1 MSTASIRAAAGT
13 WLVGA
18 AVYLTAEVITATGVE
33 SYSYLND
40 YISELGV
47 SGLMNRAFMLHGVL
61 FLIGAVLV
69 VRSVE
74 LGWTGRAFV
83 VAAAVNALGN
93 VGVGG
98 FPSGTAAHV
107 TGAGMAIIG
116 GNVAVILGA
125 LGSRSL
131 GAAQWFRRAGVVLGA
146 VGLLCLA
153 VLVIDGVNG
162 ASLPVGL
169 VERGAVYPIIAW
181 ELLAGVTI
189 LRTRSVV

>member
-1 MSTASIRAAAGT
+1 M
-13 WLVGA
+13 WLTGA
-18 AVYLTAEVITATGVE
+18 AVYLIAEAVTATGME
-33 SYSYLND
+33 KYSYLDD

-69 VRSVE
+69 VRSMG
-74 LGWTGRAFV
+74 LGWIGRAFV

-107 TGAGMAIIG
+107 IGAGMAIIG

-125 LGSRSL
+125 LGSRPL
-131 GAAQWFRRAGVVLGA
+131 GAGTHFRRAGVALGA
-146 VGLLCLA
+146 LGLLCLA

-162 ASLPVGL
+162 AALPVGL
-169 VERGAVYPIIAW
+169 FERGAVYPIIAW

-189 LRTRSVV
+189 LRARSVV

>member
-1 MSTASIRAAAGT
+1 MRAAAGT
-13 WLVGA
+13 WLAGA
-18 AVYLTAEVITATGVE
+18 AVYLIAEAVAATGVK
-33 SYSYLND
+33 SYSYLDD

-61 FLIGAVLV
+61 FLMGAVLV
-69 VRSVE
+69 VRSVR
-74 LGWTGRAFV
+74 LGWMGRAFV
-83 VAAAVNALGN
+83 IAAAVNALGN

-131 GAAQWFRRAGVVLGA
+131 GAGQWFRRAGVTLGA

>member
-1 MSTASIRAAAGT
+1 MKFKEEKKSQVGGWAAAAPASVNGSR
-13 WLVGA
+13 
-18 AVYLTAEVITATGVE
+18 AVHNIT
-33 SYSYLND
+33 
-40 YISELGV
+40 
-47 SGLMNRAFMLHGVL
+47 
-61 FLIGAVLV
+61 
-69 VRSVE
+69 
-74 LGWTGRAFV
+74 
-83 VAAAVNALGN
+83 AAVNALGN

-98 FPSGTAAHV
+98 FPSGTTAHV
-107 TGAGMAIIG
+107 IGAGMAIIG

-131 GAAQWFRRAGVVLGA
+131 CSGPPFRRAGVALGA

-181 ELLAGVTI
+181 ELLAGVAI
-189 LRTRSVV
+189 LRARSVV

>member
-1 MSTASIRAAAGT
+1 MRAAAGT
-13 WLVGA
+13 WLAGA
-18 AVYLTAEVITATGVE
+18 AVYLIAEAVTATGVK
-33 SYSYLND
+33 SYSYLDD

-74 LGWTGRAFV
+74 PCWIGRAFV

-107 TGAGMAIIG
+107 TGAGLAIIG
-116 GNVAVILGA
+116 GNVAVILGS

-131 GAAQWFRRAGVVLGA
+131 GAGPQFRRAGVALGA
-146 VGLLCLA
+146 AGLLCVA

-181 ELLAGVTI
+181 ELLAGVAI
-189 LRTRSVV
+189 LRARSVV

>member
-18 AVYLTAEVITATGVE
+18 AVYLTAEVVTATGVE
-33 SYSYLND
+33 SYSYLDD

-98 FPSGTAAHV
+98 FP
-107 TGAGMAIIG
+107 
-116 GNVAVILGA
+116 
-125 LGSRSL
+125 
-131 GAAQWFRRAGVVLGA
+131 VV
-146 VGLLCLA
+146 
-153 VLVIDGVNG
+153 
-162 ASLPVGL
+162 PQH
-169 VERGAVYPIIAW
+169 
-181 ELLAGVTI
+181 T
-189 LRTRSVV
+189 

>member
-18 AVYLTAEVITATGVE
+18 VVYLTAEVITATGVE

-131 GAAQWFRRAGVVLGA
+131 GAGQWFRRAGVTLGA

>member
-1 MSTASIRAAAGT
+1 LSTASIRAAAGT

-18 AVYLTAEVITATGVE
+18 AVYLTAEVVTATGVE
-33 SYSYLND
+33 SYSYLDD

-131 GAAQWFRRAGVVLGA
+131 GAGQWFRRAGVTLGA

>member
-18 AVYLTAEVITATGVE
+18 AVYLTAEVVTATGVE

-116 GNVAVILGA
+116 GNIAVILGA

-131 GAAQWFRRAGVVLGA
+131 GAAQWFRRAGVALGA

>member
-18 AVYLTAEVITATGVE
+18 AVYLTAEVVTATGVE
-33 SYSYLND
+33 SYSYLDD

-61 FLIGAVLV
+61 FLISAVLV
-69 VRSVE
+69 VRSVG
-74 LGWTGRAFV
+74 LGWIGRAFV

-131 GAAQWFRRAGVVLGA
+131 GAGQWFRRAGVTLGA

>member
-131 GAAQWFRRAGVVLGA
+131 GAAQWFRRAGVALGA

>member
-18 AVYLTAEVITATGVE
+18 AVYLTAEVVTATGVE

-131 GAAQWFRRAGVVLGA
+131 GAGQWFRRAGVTLGA

>member
-1 MSTASIRAAAGT
+1 MASMRAAAGT

-18 AVYLTAEVITATGVE
+18 AVYLTAEAVTATGME
-33 SYSYLND
+33 SYSYLDD

-74 LGWTGRAFV
+74 PCWIARAFV

-116 GNVAVILGA
+116 GNVAVILGS

-131 GAAQWFRRAGVVLGA
+131 GAGPQFRRAGVALGA
-146 VGLLCLA
+146 AGLLCVA

-181 ELLAGVTI
+181 ELLAGVAI
-189 LRTRSVV
+189 LRARSVV

>member
-1 MSTASIRAAAGT
+1 MRAAALT
-13 WLVGA
+13 WLTGS
-18 AVYLTAEVITATGVE
+18 AVYLGGEAIAAMGVKD
-33 SYSYLND
+33 YSYLGD

-61 FLIGAVLV
+61 FLIGAALV
-69 VRSVE
+69 VRA
-74 LGWTGRAFV
+74 LGISRIGRAFV

-107 TGAGMAIIG
+107 VGAGMAIIG

-125 LGSRSL
+125 FGSRSAGASPNFVRASIAL
-131 GAAQWFRRAGVVLGA
+131 GT

-153 VLVIDGVNG
+153 VLVIDGING
-162 ASLPVGL
+162 ASLPLGL
-169 VERGAVYPIIAW
+169 FERGAVYPIIGW
-181 ELLAGVTI
+181 ELLAAVTI
-189 LRTRSVV
+189 LRARSVA